1 MSDSELL
8 IKFEESFEKLKLNRE
23 KVPIEQLETEYA
35 GPYKALLAKVTKL
48 ADWFANRYIKELAVP
63 RHPKDAEGNDW
74 LDKRVEAILQDERR
88 SGGRVERYR
97 TALIDRLNWDEF
109 YQLVYEI
116 YDCLRREAFNPYWQ
130 RHCHRMADGVIYNDI
145 FNKLWWP
152 EEGCWINSDYK
163 TGRDFRYPPQ
173 LAEENLPQ
181 SASGWRY
188 KSSPADPNTRR

>member
-1 MSDSELL
+1 MERGCAKMNDEELL
-8 IKFEESFEKLKLNRE
+8 AKFEKLFEKLKLNRE
-23 KVPIEQLETEYA
+23 KVPIEQLETEHA

-48 ADWFANRYIKELAVP
+48 ADWFADRYIKELAVP
-63 RHPKDAEGNDW
+63 RHPKDVEGNYW
-74 LDKRVEAILQDERR
+74 LDKRIGEILQDERR

-116 YDCLRREAFNPYWQ
+116 YDRLRREAFNPYWQ
-130 RHCHRMADGVIYNDI
+130 RHCRRMADGVIYNDI

-163 TGRDFRYPPQ
+163 TGRDFRYPP
-173 LAEENLPQ
+173 
-181 SASGWRY
+181 
-188 KSSPADPNTRR
+188 